1 MMKVNL
7 LKPKFVLHKDIEMH
21 ERMAT
26 KKVWMTKEGEE
37 IPYSKLDDK
46 HLDSI
51 LLMLETKK
59 TNRASHLQGIRE
71 EKARRTT
78 KLGKILYETR

>member
-1 MMKVNL
+1 MMKINL
-7 LKPKFVLHKDIEMH
+7 LKPKFILHKDIEMH

-26 KKVWMTKEGEE
+26 RKIWMTDQGEE
-37 IPYSKLDDK
+37 IPYEHLHDD
-46 HLDSI
+46 HLDKI
-51 LLMLETKK
+51 LNMLETRK
-59 TNRASHLQGIRE
+59 TNRASHLQGIKE